1 MGTTSANMQRVLIA
15 LAVIAVATALPV
27 KLSENDYESLF
38 KSFITEHNKV
48 YLESEMESKFR
59 TFKDNMDFIFDHNEN
74 HAETLGYTVGVNQFA
89 DMTSSE
95 FKRTM
100 TGYNALHKPKFEET
114 VLDATAAP
122 AAVDWTTKNAVTP
135 VKNQGSCGSCWA
147 FSTTGSVEGVNAIAT
162 GKLESFS
169 EQQLVDCAGSFG
181 NQGCNGG
188 LMDDGFKYIEKNG
201 DSLEADYGYTGK
213 GGTCQTSKVK
223 SAVTISGFT
232 DVPSKNEAQLM
243 AAVAINPVS
252 VAIEADQSG
261 FQFYKSGVF
270 SGTCG
275 TSLDHGVL
283 VVGYGV
289 DGGKNYWKVKNSW
302 GATWGADGF
311 IQLAKDISSKSG
323 TCGVAMQPSYPKVG
337 APTPPAPPTPGKTHY
352 GDPAT
357 GCEADEQA
365 VQVQGLAGK
374 FCSPD
379 CTSAA
384 CPTDVPAGVTAAP
397 QCALKSSTGSKKCAL
412 ICSATTDD
420 FFSLR

>member
-1 MGTTSANMQRVLIA
+1 MGNKLYSNMQRVFIA

-38 KSFITEHNKV
+38 KSFVTEHNKV
-48 YLESEMESKFR
+48 YQVSEMEIKFR
-59 TFKDNMDFIFDHNEN
+59 TFKDNMDFIFDHNAN
-74 HAETLGYTVGVNQFA
+74 HADRLGYTVGVNQFA
-89 DMTSSE
+89 DMTSNE

-100 TGYNALHKPKFEET
+100 TGYKPLQKPKFAET
-114 VLDATAAP
+114 VLDVSAAP

-135 VKNQGSCGSCWA
+135 VKNQDQCGSCWA

-302 GATWGADGF
+302 GATWD
-311 IQLAKDISSKSG
+311 
-323 TCGVAMQPSYPKVG
+323 
-337 APTPPAPPTPGKTHY
+337 PPDT
-352 GDPAT
+352 
-357 GCEADEQA
+357 
-365 VQVQGLAGK
+365 
-374 FCSPD
+374 FS
-379 CTSAA
+379 
-384 CPTDVPAGVTAAP
+384 
-397 QCALKSSTGSKKCAL
+397 
-412 ICSATTDD
+412 
-420 FFSLR
+420 SLRTSLTPAASVESPCSHHTQRRVAQPLQPLQAARPTTATQLMAVRLTSKQFKCKALPESSAPLAVPQLLAQLIFLLA